1 MKMEGSYPS
10 LIELPT
16 ELQLTIFEC
25 LPTHALRNLRHTCRY
40 MAIVGYRELNARVPE
55 QIANGTL
62 QPEKSLGEFLEA
74 FTCVLHVHL
83 PAATSA
89 VTQLHLSAKDL
100 DRKES
105 IGAALQHIHLP
116 KLNSLSLSG
125 AIVACDILWGLLHSH
140 RASLERL
147 ELDTVALET
156 NSERLKATERTK
168 VVWRSLCK
176 LIAAELSLRWLRINK
191 LSSVNWPEDAKGR
204 QNEVVLET
212 PPRKWHPRVDDRGN
226 SYQLERYGMT
236 ASGGDCI
243 HDGVEN
249 FFERV
254 QRSANMDTDAIL

>member
-1 MKMEGSYPS
+1 MEGTYSP

-16 ELQLTIFEC
+16 ELQLTIFEY
-25 LPTHALRNLRHTCRY
+25 LPTLALRNLRHTCRS

-55 QIANGTL
+55 QVANGTL
-62 QPEKSLGEFLEA
+62 QPEKSLGEFLEG

-83 PAATSA
+83 PSATSA

-105 IGAALQHIHLP
+105 IGAALQHVHLP
-116 KLNSLSLSG
+116 KLTSLSLSG
-125 AIVACDILWGLLHSH
+125 AIVAGDILWGLLHSH

-147 ELDTVALET
+147 VLDIVALEI
-156 NSERLKATERTK
+156 NSEGLNTTERIK

-191 LSSVNWPEDAKGR
+191 LSYVNRPEDAKGR
-204 QNEVVLET
+204 QDEVVLET
-212 PPRKWHPRVDDRGN
+212 LPRKWHPRVDNRGN

-236 ASGGDCI
+236 ASGDDCI

>member
-1 MKMEGSYPS
+1 MDGTYPS

-16 ELQLTIFEC
+16 ELQLEIFEH
-25 LPTHALRNLRHTCRY
+25 LPTRALRNLRHTCRS
-40 MAIVGYRELNARVPE
+40 MAIVGYRELNARVPK

-62 QPEKSLGEFLEA
+62 QPEESLGEFLEA

-83 PAATSA
+83 PAATLA
-89 VTQLHLSAKDL
+89 VTQLHLSAEDL

-105 IGAALQHIHLP
+105 IGAALQHVLLP
-116 KLNSLSLSG
+116 KLTSLSLSG

-140 RASLERL
+140 RATLERL

-156 NSERLKATERTK
+156 NSELLKTTERTK

-176 LIAAELSLRWLRINK
+176 LIAAELSLRWLRIHK
-191 LSSVNWPEDAKGR
+191 LSCVNWPKDAGGR
-204 QNEVVLET
+204 QDELVLET
-212 PPRKWHPRVDDRGN
+212 LPRKWHPRVDDRGN

-243 HDGVEN
+243 HDGVED

-254 QRSANMDTDAIL
+254 QRSGNLDTDAIL